1 MGKWQVFTMATK
13 KTEQYGNQ
21 SITSL
26 KGEDR
31 VRKRPAVIFGS
42 DDLEGCKHAVF
53 EILSNAID
61 EAREGHGDTIIVT
74 RYEDLS
80 VEVEDFG
87 RGCPVD
93 YNDKEKR
100 YNWELVFC
108 EMYAGG
114 KYGENGENYEYSL
127 GLNGLG
133 SCATQY
139 ASEFFDATIRRD
151 GFRYDLHFEKGR
163 NKGGLKKEPTDRG
176 RKTGSL
182 FHWRPDKNV
191 FTDINIPVEYYR
203 DVLRRQAV
211 VNKGIHFKF
220 RNQVGKRFEE
230 EEFCYENGIK
240 QYIEELTDNNAF
252 TMPTYWETER
262 RGRDAENRPEMKLK
276 ITASFCFSKQVS
288 HIEYYHNSSWL
299 EYGGSPDR
307 AVRLGFTAAF
317 DKYLRDSNKYTKTES
332 KILFQDIQDS
342 LVLVTNC
349 FSTIGCFE
357 NQTKK
362 SVNSKFTQ
370 EAMTNFFKEQLQVWF
385 LENKQE
391 ADRAADQIL
400 VNKRARESAEK
411 TKSSMKKQLT
421 TKLDIANRVQKFV
434 DCRSKDTA
442 LRELYIVEGD
452 SALGSVK
459 QSRDAEFQG
468 IMPVRGKILN
478 CLKAD
483 YNKIFASPII
493 TDLIKVL
500 GCGVEVQGKKSKEL
514 SSFDIDNLR
523 WSKVVICTDAD
534 VDGFQ
539 IRTLILTMLYRLCPT
554 LIRDGYVYIAESPL
568 FEITYKE
575 KTWFAYNE
583 QEKTRILR
591 DDLEGKKPTKIQRS
605 KGLGENDPEMM
616 WMTTMNPK
624 TRRLIKVMPE
634 DAERTSHYF
643 DMLLGDALNERKN
656 FIAENGAKYLDLAD
670 IS

>member
-1 MGKWQVFTMATK
+1 MAIK
-13 KTEQYGNQ
+13 KQKEYGNT
-21 SITSL
+21 SISML
-26 KGEDR
+26 KDEER
-31 VRKRPAVIFGS
+31 VRKRPSVIFGS
-42 DDLEGCKHAVF
+42 DDLAGCKHAVF

-93 YNDKEKR
+93 YNEKEKR

-114 KYGENGENYEYSL
+114 KYSEDGENYEYSL

-139 ASEFFDATIRRD
+139 ASDFFDATVWRD

-163 NKGGLKKEPTDRG
+163 NLGGLKKQPTDRG
-176 RKTGSL
+176 RKTGSR
-182 FHWRPDKNV
+182 FHWRPDKEV
-191 FTDINIPVEYYR
+191 FTDVNIPVEYYR

-211 VNKGIHFKF
+211 VNKGITFKF

-230 EEFCYENGIK
+230 EEYCYLDGIR
-240 QYIEELTDNNAF
+240 QYVAELAGEEPLTTPVYMEA
-252 TMPTYWETER
+252 ER
-262 RGRDAENRPEMKLK
+262 RGRDADNRPEMKLK
-276 ITASFCFSKQVS
+276 ITFSFCFSKQVS
-288 HIEYYHNSSWL
+288 KIEYYHNSSWL
-299 EYGGSPDR
+299 EYGGSPDK
-307 AVRLGFTAAF
+307 AVRTGVLAAF
-317 DKYLRDSNKYTKTES
+317 VKFIKEHSKYGKAENA
-332 KILFQDIQDS
+332 KIIFQDIQES

-362 SVNSKFTQ
+362 AVNSKFTQ
-370 EAMTNFFKEQLQVWF
+370 EAMTAFIKDQLQIWF
-385 LENKQE
+385 IENKQE
-391 ADRAADQIL
+391 AERAVEQVL
-400 VNKRARESAEK
+400 LNKRARDAAKSAVDGLK
-411 TKSSMKKQLT
+411 PKASPKP
-421 TKLDIANRVQKFV
+421 LDIANRVQKFV
-434 DCRSKDTA
+434 DCRSRNSA
-442 LRELYIVEGD
+442 VRELYIVEGD

-459 QSRDAEFQG
+459 LSRDAEFQG

-483 YNKIFASPII
+483 NKKIFDSPII
-493 TDLIKVL
+493 TDLMKVL
-500 GCGVEVQGKKSKEL
+500 GCGVEIRDKANKEL
-514 SSFDIDNLR
+514 GAFDIGNLR
-523 WSKVVICTDAD
+523 WNKVVICTDAD
-534 VDGFQ
+534 YDGFQ
-539 IRTLILTMLYRLCPT
+539 IRTLILTMIYRLCPT
-554 LIRDGYVYIAESPL
+554 LIWEGYVYIAESPL
-568 FEITYKE
+568 FEITCKD
-575 KTWFAYNE
+575 KTWFAYTE
-583 QEKTRILR
+583 QEKAQILKG
-591 DDLEGKKPTKIQRS
+591 LEGQRVKIQRS

-616 WMTTMNPK
+616 WMTTMNPE

-634 DAERTSHYF
+634 EAERTAYYF
-643 DMLLGDALNERKN
+643 NVLLGDALNERKN